1 MALLFTVVARGNTT
15 LAKYASC
22 AGNFSEVVEQVL
34 ARISP
39 ENARLTYSHGSYLFH
54 YISENR
60 ITYLCITDDDYERSK
75 AFTFLAEIKRR
86 FTTMYCDRAQTAL
99 PYAMNS
105 EFSKVLAGQ
114 MRYYSSEASDGDTIR
129 RVENEVDELKGIMV
143 KNIDSI
149 AARGER
155 LELLVDKTDELNENS
170 VTFKKTSRTLARS
183 MWWKNIKLTVLLVVV
198 VIVILYIIVS
208 ISCGGLAWQKCVK

>member
-1 MALLFTVVARGNTT
+1 MALLFTVIARGNTI

-39 ENARLTYSHGSYLFH
+39 ENGRLTYSHGSYLFH
-54 YISENR
+54 YITENR
-60 ITYLCITDDDYERSK
+60 VTYLCITDDDYERSK
-75 AFTFLAEIKRR
+75 AFSFLAEIRRR
-86 FTTMYCDRAQTAL
+86 FVTMYSDRAQTAL

-149 AARGER
+149 ASRGER
-155 LELLVDKTDELNENS
+155 LELLVDKTNELSENS

-183 MWWKNIKLTVLLVVV
+183 MWWKNTKLTVLLVLV
-198 VIVILYIIVS
+198 IIVREHLYM
-208 ISCGGLAWQKCVK
+208 CHHCT